1 MRRRRKIVDAWL
13 SEVARAPHGRLA
25 ALLELEALTHRA
37 SFAGGWPIAQ
47 RDRAFAVLS
56 EVARASGSHDEER
69 SAAIYALR
77 GLFEGRAARTML
89 EVLRDDRAPPA
100 VRSDAA
106 DGLGYLGP
114 EIVAR
119 ARGGLS
125 VAVDVLRGALQDP
138 SPDVR
143 YGALYATGELACHAL
158 VNEVD
163 ALTSDEAVTREGHS
177 VGAEARATR
186 AYLGTTRVSTGTRAP
201 SVR

>member
-1 MRRRRKIVDAWL
+1 MRRRRKIVDARL
-13 SEVARAPHGRLA
+13 SEVAGSPDGRLE
-25 ALLELEALTHRA
+25 ALLELEARTHRA
-37 SFAGGWPIAQ
+37 SFAGGWPRAQ

-56 EVARASGSHDEER
+56 AVARGSSAHDEER
-69 SAAIYALR
+69 SAALYALR

-106 DGLGYLGP
+106 DGLGYLGR
-114 EIVAR
+114 ELVSR

-125 VAVDVLRGALQDP
+125 LAADVLRGALADP

-143 YGALYATGELACHAL
+143 YGALYAAGELACHAL

-163 ALTSDEAVTREGHS
+163 ALTSDDAVTREGHS

-186 AYLGTTRVSTGTRAP
+186 AYLDATRVWAGTGAP
-201 SVR
+201 RVR

>member
-13 SEVARAPHGRLA
+13 SAVAGPPHGRLA
-25 ALLELEALTHRA
+25 ALLELEARTHRA
-37 SFAGGWPIAQ
+37 SFAGGWPRAQ

-56 EVARASGSHDEER
+56 QVARGSSSHDEER
-69 SAAIYALR
+69 SAALYALR

-89 EVLRDDRAPPA
+89 EVLRDDGAPPA
-100 VRSDAA
+100 VRADAA
-106 DGLGYLGP
+106 DGLGYWGP
-114 EIVAR
+114 ELVAR

-125 VAVDVLRGALQDP
+125 LAIDVLRGALQDA

-143 YGALYATGELACHAL
+143 YWALYATGALACHAL
-158 VNEVD
+158 VNEVET
-163 ALTSDEAVTREGHS
+163 LTSDDAVTREGHS

-186 AYLGTTRVSTGTRAP
+186 AYLDATRISTGTGAP